1 MMRLLHRSF
10 FSLALVLLLFGLT
23 GAQDATYTVQFK
35 ASPTRAEAEEEVRQL
50 RAKNIPAY
58 IVKSDVPG
66 KGVFY
71 RVRAGVFPNRDD
83 AKRFGADLQQR
94 GVVSE
99 FFVTPYEN
107 PAGEAASAATP
118 KNASQPKTTARPN
131 QSAPAP
137 GNILAAVPT
146 ATSRSIAKAQTS
158 PPVNSATNPAAGS
171 STGALRVAPHPAKN
185 HASQPPAVA

>member
-1 MMRLLHRSF
+1 
-10 FSLALVLLLFGLT
+10 
-23 GAQDATYTVQFK
+23 ATYTVQLK
-35 ASPTRAEAEEEVRQL
+35 ASPTKAEAEEEVRQL

-66 KGVFY
+66 KGIFY

-118 KNASQPKTTARPN
+118 KSASQPKATARPN
-131 QSAPAP
+131 QSAATPANTP
-137 GNILAAVPT
+137 PPLPPPPNRPL
-146 ATSRSIAKAQTS
+146 AKAQTS
-158 PPVNSATNPAAGS
+158 
-171 STGALRVAPHPAKN
+171 
-185 HASQPPAVA
+185 